1 MALRESAKHAGQDAD
16 LRLVTGLVDG
26 DGGVEHGD
34 FLVRMAEAVARWQ
47 WNDVAR
53 LREESV
59 ALMGEQPISDAILVA
74 SGFNGITRVADATGI
89 RLKIK
94 LLKYLTYQKIC
105 VLHALSYISRLI
117 TSRQTCYHL
126 SWRRLNGKR
135 AIWEMP

>member
-89 RLKIK
+89 RLDKITESTTAD
-94 LLKYLTYQKIC
+94 LRSLTKIDDF
-105 VLHALSYISRLI
+105 APAEKGSGS
-117 TSRQTCYHL
+117 
-126 SWRRLNGKR
+126 
-135 AIWEMP
+135 